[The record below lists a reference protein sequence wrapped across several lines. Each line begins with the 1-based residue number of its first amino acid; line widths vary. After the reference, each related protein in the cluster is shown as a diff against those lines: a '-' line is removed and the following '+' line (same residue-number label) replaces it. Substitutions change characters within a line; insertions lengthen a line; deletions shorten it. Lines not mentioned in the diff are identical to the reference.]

1 MNMYQPVCIP
11 STARPG
17 RLARPVLLAV
27 VLLSLTAVSSRTFAQ
42 AAADPAKPKKI
53 VFFAGP
59 RDHGGGARHDYP
71 GDLQVLAKCLETSSN
86 LKGVTTTLHVGS
98 VLTNIMDYRD
108 ADCFVILSS
117 ADARPGETH
126 PLFPPNNLTDRKDYT
141 GETKELL
148 NEFDKMVKSG
158 KGVVILH
165 YAIEATNLKAK
176 DYYMQWLGGVWR
188 DGRWSNPLG
197 QWSIKPIE
205 ASKGHPV
212 LRGVNP
218 FDYRDEIFCPNQ
230 AEPRDPR
237 RTDLLF
243 ASTDRS
249 NQGTRTNVVAAWA
262 YQRDDAGRGFFFGGI
277 DYHNAMLNE
286 NYRRFLLNGIAWAAK
301 MEIPTGG
308 IQSVY
313 DPASEKK

>member
-1 MNMYQPVCIP
+1 MNLYQPVSIP
-11 STARPG
+11 SAQPG
-17 RLARPVLLAV
+17 RLTRTVLLAAI
-27 VLLSLTAVSSRTFAQ
+27 LLSLTAVSSRAFAQ
-42 AAADPAKPKKI
+42 GAAADPAKPKKI

-59 RDHGGGARHDYP
+59 RDHAGGGRHDYP

-126 PLFPPNNLTDRKDYT
+126 PLFPPNNTTDRKDYT
-141 GETKELL
+141 GETKQLL
-148 NEFDKMVKSG
+148 EEFDKMVKSG
-158 KGVVILH
+158 KGFVILH
-165 YAIEATNLKAK
+165 YAIQATNLKAK

-205 ASKGHPV
+205 ASKDHPV
-212 LRGVNP
+212 LRGISP
-218 FDYRDEIFCPNQ
+218 FDYRDEIFSPNQ
-230 AEPRDPR
+230 AEPQDPR
-237 RTDLLF
+237 RTDLVVG
-243 ASTDRS
+243 STEQS
-249 NQGTRTNVVAAWA
+249 NQGRRQDVVVSWA
-262 YQRDDAGRGFFFGGI
+262 FQREDGGRGFFYGGV

-286 NYRRFLLNGIAWAAK
+286 NYRRLLLNGIAWAAK